1 MQVRLLYQNPIMQF
15 SKFIRLFLFF
25 SAPLFFWACDNNA
38 IEDEPD
44 FQHIVSYQFLDS
56 ISSDE
61 ISSRFG
67 GNNVL
72 SGFINFDI
80 TAHKITYMTEN
91 FDGTEVE
98 ASGLVLIPIVS
109 GSSKLTSFQ
118 HSTLAKDPNP
128 EIDQENQAPSYLPEN
143 NAEIHL
149 SAALYAS
156 NGYMISAPDY
166 IGYGST
172 GDMFHPYEHAQTTA
186 TTSYDML
193 VAAREY
199 AEFLEVALRTEDDTE
214 KEELHLLGYS
224 QGGNSTMAL
233 HKYIEE
239 NHIEEFDII
248 KSAMGAGA
256 YHKTAVG
263 DYIFNFEGELGFSI
277 SLYLWVMDTYD
288 RVYLQRGLDYYLKQP
303 FAGEVSTNGYFE
315 ISNTNPQEIFT
326 EEFIA
331 EVNDP
336 NSAFSNALADNDIHD
351 WKAEAPIKL
360 FHSRED
366 ALVPYFNSVDAFESM
381 NAKGSTEVLL
391 ETYEFGS
398 DVDPGDIHGLGGVRF
413 YSDVFSSYFR
423 F

>member
-1 MQVRLLYQNPIMQF
+1 MQF
-15 SKFIRLFLFF
+15 NKIIQLFF
-25 SAPLFFWACDNNA
+25 FFSIPLFFWACDNNE
-38 IEDEPD
+38 IEDDLENEFD
-44 FQHIVSYQFLDS
+44 FQYVVSYEFLDS
-56 ISSDE
+56 LSTDE
-61 ISSRFG
+61 ISGRFG
-67 GNNVL
+67 ANNPAT
-72 SGFINFDI
+72 GFINFDV
-80 TAHKITYMTEN
+80 TAHRITYMTPN

-98 ASGLVLIPIVS
+98 ASGLILIPVVK
-109 GSSKLTSFQ
+109 GSAKLTSFQ

-128 EIDQENQAPSYLPEN
+128 AIDQENRAPSYLPEN

-149 SAALYAS
+149 SAALFAS

-199 AEFLEVALRTEDDTE
+199 AEFLEVAMRTEGDTE
-214 KEELHLLGYS
+214 VEELHLLGYS

-239 NHIEEFDII
+239 NHNEEFKII

-263 DYIFNFEGELGFSI
+263 DYIFNFEGEVGFPL

-288 RVYLQRGLDYYLKQP
+288 RVYLQRGISYYLKEP
-303 FAGEVSTNGYFE
+303 YASAVSDKGYFE
-315 ISNTNPQEIFT
+315 IQDMSTNPQEIFT

-331 EVNDP
+331 DVNNPDSEF
-336 NSAFSNALADNDIHD
+336 SAALADNNVHD
-351 WKAEAPIKL
+351 WKAESPIKL

-366 ALVPYFNSVDAFESM
+366 ALVPYFNSVDAYESLTA
-381 NAKGSTEVLL
+381 NGSTEVLL
-391 ETYEFGS
+391 ETYETSEFGA
-398 DVDPGDIHGLGGVRF
+398 DVAPGDIHGLGGAKF
-413 YSDVFSSYFR
+413 YADVFSNYFR